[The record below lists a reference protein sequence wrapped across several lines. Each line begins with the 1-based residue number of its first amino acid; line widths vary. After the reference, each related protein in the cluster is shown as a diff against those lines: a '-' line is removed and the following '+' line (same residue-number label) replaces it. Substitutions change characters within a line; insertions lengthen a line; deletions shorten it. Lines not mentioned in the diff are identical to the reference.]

1 MPSLKSICLTPSI
14 LWYGA
19 MVVFVVHSL
28 PQDCSEPQPP
38 VEGNVACP
46 GAWPVAAVQGCSVVI
61 ALHTTTH
68 TPLYRSL
75 LLYTHT
81 YT

>member
-46 GAWPVAAVQGCSVVI
+46 GAWPAAALQGVVI
-61 ALHTTTH
+61 AIHMTTH